1 MDDVVFLIAQEM
13 FQDELYMQHS
23 REIRRQ
29 IFCQVDSVK
38 RTEFFAAG
46 QSGLSPEFCFIV
58 FPLDY
63 AGETELEFHGKRYVV
78 YRTFQRDADHLEI
91 YVQRK
96 GGVQ

>member
-1 MDDVVFLIAQEM
+1 MDDVLFLISQEQV
-13 FQDELYMQHS
+13 QDELYVQHS
-23 REIRRQ
+23 QEVRRR

-38 RTEFFAAG
+38 RSEFFAAG

-63 AGETELEFHGKRYVV
+63 AGETELEFHEKRYAI
-78 YRTFQRDADHLEI
+78 YRTFQRDTDHLEI